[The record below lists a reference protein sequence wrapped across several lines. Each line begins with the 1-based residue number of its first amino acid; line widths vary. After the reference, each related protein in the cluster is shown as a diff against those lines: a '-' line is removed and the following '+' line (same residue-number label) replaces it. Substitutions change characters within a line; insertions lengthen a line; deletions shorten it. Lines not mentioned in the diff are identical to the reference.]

1 MMDNKSRM
9 KGDFHV
15 RFCEKLGLKCPCL
28 LDSSLIALV
37 LKAETPGV
45 SKQEHHLYEQG
56 LHTFLFL
63 LHKTK
68 HLNIYTL

>member
-28 LDSSLIALV
+28 LDSSLRAFCAV
-37 LKAETPGV
+37 AETPGI
-45 SKQEHHLYEQG
+45 K
-56 LHTFLFL
+56 
-63 LHKTK
+63 
-68 HLNIYTL
+68 